1 MFSLKP
7 AAQCMFGLQ
16 QSSNQAITK
25 CHVHGQNN
33 PTQNKQNTS
42 YDTGSKAHEKTK
54 VIHLDAYNWKS
65 KQYVNKFNM

>member
-1 MFSLKP
+1 MFTGKTTLHK
-7 AAQCMFGLQ
+7 
-16 QSSNQAITK
+16 
-25 CHVHGQNN
+25 
-33 PTQNKQNTS
+33 NKQNTS